1 MTPSSHKISR
11 SRFLSTMSG
20 ETLAFLALLV
30 SIILAGFNSG
40 NNLLYLIACVML
52 GSVFVSLV
60 AGRVNLSRLEVRRR
74 LPTYVFAGHPFRT
87 RLEIFNKKKHFHS
100 FGINLEGAA
109 GGDGHLFFVSI
120 ANEGSRA
127 RETEVVLR
135 RRGLHKFPPMTL
147 SSKFPWGLFNL
158 RKRTSDRQEVIVY
171 PHIYDLGRMVPG
183 SGYIRDE
190 FPQHLKGPGSGLYGV
205 REYRHG
211 EDGARICWKLSAK
224 LDRLIVRETELEEKR
239 RVCIVFDNALK
250 ERSKEALGA
259 FERAV
264 SAAASLVWFLCRSG
278 YSVKLVTRGNVVAYG
293 DGLDHMHR
301 MLIALALLE
310 AAASDDEGPLAD
322 KRMFEGGTGLLV
334 GCADGAAEI
343 RSVDGD
349 FALAIPERT
358 RVDEA

>member
-1 MTPSSHKISR
+1 M
-11 SRFLSTMSG
+11 
-20 ETLAFLALLV
+20 FLALLV

-52 GSVFVSLV
+52 GCVFVSLV
-60 AGRVNLSRLEVRRR
+60 AGRINLSRLEVRRR

-87 RLEIFNKKKHFHS
+87 RLEIFNNKKLFHS
-100 FGINLEGAA
+100 FGIYLEGAA

-120 ANEGSRA
+120 GNEGSQA
-127 RETEVVLR
+127 REAEVVLI
-135 RRGLHKFPPMTL
+135 RRGLQKFSPMIL

-158 RKRTSDRQEVIVY
+158 RKKTSDRQEVIVY

-183 SGYIRDE
+183 SGHIRDE

-211 EDGARICWKLSAK
+211 EDAANICWKLSAK
-224 LDRLIVRETELEEKR
+224 LDRLIVRETEREEKR
-239 RVCIVFDNALK
+239 RVCIVFDNTLK
-250 ERSKEALGA
+250 EHSREALDA

-264 SAAASLVWFLCRSG
+264 SAAASLVWFLCRNG
-278 YSVKLVTRGNVVAYG
+278 YSVKLVTRGKVVAYG

-301 MLIALALLE
+301 MLIALALIE
-310 AAASDDEGPLAD
+310 VAAPDDEGLSVD
-322 KRMFEGGTGLLV
+322 KRLFEGGTGVLV

-343 RSVDGD
+343 RSVGGD

-358 RVDEA
+358 WVDKA